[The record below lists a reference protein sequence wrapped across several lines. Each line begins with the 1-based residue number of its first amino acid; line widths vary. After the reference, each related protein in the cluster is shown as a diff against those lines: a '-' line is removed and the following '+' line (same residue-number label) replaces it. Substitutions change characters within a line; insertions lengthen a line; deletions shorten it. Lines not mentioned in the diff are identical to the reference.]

1 MKTMPPQIVDNF
13 TDVNIYRGGNK
24 PQYLVIHFFG
34 ALSSAY
40 GASEWFKAPEA
51 MASAHY
57 CVDEKDVIYHCVPDT
72 DMAWHCGAVGGL
84 RYRHPTCRNC
94 NSIGIELRPQK
105 LDSSR
110 LNQNDKDWYF
120 DSRVIENAVWLTVKL
135 MRQYNIPLENVIRHY
150 DVTGKICPAPFV
162 GPAHNIYYGTS
173 GDRQWQEFKERLQEE
188 TAMRYE
194 KLRDVDNQTYRQT
207 LDKLV
212 GKGLLKGKGGTGEDL
227 TLDLSEDN
235 VRMLVI
241 LDRTGVFDR

>member
-1 MKTMPPQIVDNF
+1 MPLQIVDNF
-13 TDVNIYRGGNK
+13 TDVNIYWGGNK

-40 GASEWFKAPEA
+40 GASEWFKAQEA

-110 LNQNDKDWYF
+110 LNPNDKDWYF
-120 DSRVIENAVWLTVKL
+120 DRRVIENAVWLTVKL

-162 GPAHNIYYGTS
+162 GQAHNIYYGTS
-173 GDRQWQEFKERLQEE
+173 GDRQWQEFKARLQEE

-194 KLRDVDNQTYRQT
+194 KLRDVDNQTYRET

>member
-13 TDVNIYRGGNK
+13 TSVNIYRGGNK

-40 GASEWFKAPEA
+40 GASEWFKAQEA

-84 RYRHPTCRNC
+84 RYRHPKCRNC

-110 LNQNDKDWYF
+110 LNANDKDWYF
-120 DSRVIENAVWLTVKL
+120 DRRVIENAVWLTAKL

-162 GPAHNIYYGTS
+162 GPEHNIYYGTS
-173 GDRQWQEFKERLQEE
+173 GDRQWQEFKARLQEE

-212 GKGLLKGKGGTGEDL
+212 SKGLLKGKGGTGEDL